1 MLGKSLVILVSAV
14 SLATLPGAAGAEGQ
28 DDTPQDGKPEDG
40 KLQDGKPQVGIKQD
54 SASQRAESGG
64 DSYGD
69 RNRGGPY
76 GFYSYPRHRSV
87 GRGLDRAQPVTS
99 GGNASHGYD
108 SNYGSA
114 YYGRNYGAPYYGG
127 AYYDRGTYYRERRD

>member
-1 MLGKSLVILVSAV
+1 MSGKSLVILVSAA
-14 SLATLPGAAGAEGQ
+14 SLAALPGAAEACVLDSSQPGTRQDIAGQ
-28 DDTPQDGKPEDG
+28 R
-40 KLQDGKPQVGIKQD
+40 
-54 SASQRAESGG
+54 SESGT

-99 GGNASHGYD
+99 GGDASHGYD